1 MASGLNHASYGPDNN
16 LKYANSLSIHNSKNF
31 GSNQSIVKGYTGPTN
46 SQEAVSSSSPGK
58 IPKIVSGTLNQKGGI
73 NSRLVHGSSAYGIAL
88 KPDSYGQQVPY
99 SSMYAPI
106 VPRGIDNTQRNSG
119 MGAGKILLPGNLN
132 NYEKPLFKGGRNN
145 RMTQPISSGSM
156 YYSTDI
162 NNNMDYSLYSGSGYP
177 PIKGNMSHGDCSRKI
192 LVGGFINEPSS
203 ENCKSN
209 LNNALWLKNK
219 ANIGGKKTVTL
230 KQASSRNAYNK
241 FFRFANQKN
250 GGKKKSRKSRK
261 CKKSRKSRK
270 CKKSRK
276 SRKSKKIQKGG
287 VLGGMSGNPLW
298 VNEYQTSY
306 PPNEINPWPT
316 K

>member
-1 MASGLNHASYGPDNN
+1 MASGLNHSSYGPDNN

-46 SQEAVSSSSPGK
+46 SQQAVSSSSPGK
-58 IPKIVSGTLNQKGGI
+58 IPKIVSGPLNQKGGT

-88 KPDSYGQQVPY
+88 NPDSYGQQVPY

-132 NYEKPLFKGGRNN
+132 RYKKPLFKGGRNN

-177 PIKGNMSHGDCSRKI
+177 PIKGNMSHGDCSRKL

-203 ENCKSN
+203 KNCKSN
-209 LNNALWLKNK
+209 LKNK
-219 ANIGGKKTVTL
+219 ANRGGKKTVTL

-241 FFRFANQKN
+241 FFRFANQQN
-250 GGKKKSRKSRK
+250 GGKKKS
-261 CKKSRKSRK
+261 
-270 CKKSRK
+270 KKSRK

-306 PPNEINPWPT
+306 PPNEINPWST

>member
-1 MASGLNHASYGPDNN
+1 MASGLNHSSYGPDNN

-46 SQEAVSSSSPGK
+46 SQQAVSSSSPGK
-58 IPKIVSGTLNQKGGI
+58 IPKIVSGPLNQKGGT

-88 KPDSYGQQVPY
+88 NPDSYGQQVPY

-132 NYEKPLFKGGRNN
+132 SYKKPLFKGGRNN

-177 PIKGNMSHGDCSRKI
+177 PIKGNMSHGDCSRKL

-203 ENCKSN
+203 KNCKSN
-209 LNNALWLKNK
+209 LKNK
-219 ANIGGKKTVTL
+219 ANRGGKKTVTL

-241 FFRFANQKN
+241 FFRFANQQN
-250 GGKKKSRKSRK
+250 GGKKKS
-261 CKKSRKSRK
+261 
-270 CKKSRK
+270 KKSRK

-306 PPNEINPWPT
+306 PPNEINPWST